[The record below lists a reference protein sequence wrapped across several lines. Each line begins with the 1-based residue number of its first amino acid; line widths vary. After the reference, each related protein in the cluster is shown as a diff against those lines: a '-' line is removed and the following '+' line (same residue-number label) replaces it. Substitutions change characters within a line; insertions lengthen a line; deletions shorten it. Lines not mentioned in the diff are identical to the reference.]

1 MYKPRAAVAL
11 FLLTSGVIVVV
22 SLLLGYKDEY
32 TGIASRIGGVKLAQD
47 YLSSGATA
55 IKSSSASISAAGASV
70 PGFNDALQSCRVT
83 DLPNDP
89 LVKEYGQNNI
99 RLSRTYEGS
108 GTRVRKVMEKA
119 LRGEKIKIAVVG
131 GSVSAVRISKTRLS
145 LHVLIGLH

>member
-1 MYKPRAAVAL
+1 MYKSSRATVA
-11 FLLTSGVIVVV
+11 FLLVASGILV
-22 SLLLGYKDEY
+22 SLLLGYKNEY
-32 TGIASRIGGVKLAQD
+32 TGFASSASEYGVVKLAQD
-47 YLSSGATA
+47 YLS
-55 IKSSSASISAAGASV
+55 KPSSSGKAVGLAGAAISKSKSV
-70 PGFNDALQSCRVT
+70 PGWNDALQSCRLV

-131 GSVSAVRISKTRLS
+131 GSVSAVS
-145 LHVLIGLH
+145 